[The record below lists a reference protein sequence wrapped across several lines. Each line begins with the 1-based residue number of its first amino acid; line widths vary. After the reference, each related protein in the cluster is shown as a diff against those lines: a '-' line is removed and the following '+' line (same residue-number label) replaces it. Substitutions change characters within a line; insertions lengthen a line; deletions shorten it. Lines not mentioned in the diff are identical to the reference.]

1 MGKTLFLSFL
11 FGVLFFISGCSIHQ
25 TSGSNLGFVNH
36 NTIETKLQRV
46 SKEWKKTPYKLGG
59 TTKKGADCS
68 GFTQSV
74 LLEFK
79 AYIPRTTKMQLQ
91 SGKSV
96 LRKNLR
102 AGDLVFFKTGRGPNG
117 MHVGIYLS
125 KDKFIH
131 LSTKGGAKEASLNN
145 AYWKKRYIGARRYN
159 LKVF

>member
-1 MGKTLFLSFL
+1 MNKIYLIFFL
-11 FGVLFFISGCSIHQ
+11 GVLFLTSGCSIYQ
-25 TSGSNLGFVNH
+25 QNNSLGFANYNIV
-36 NTIETKLQRV
+36 ETKIQRIA
-46 SKEWKKTPYKLGG
+46 KEWKKTPYKLGG

-74 LLEFK
+74 LFEFK
-79 AYIPRTTKMQLQ
+79 TRIPRTTKTQLE
-91 SGKSV
+91 SGESISK
-96 LRKNLR
+96 KNLK

-125 KDKFIH
+125 NNKFIH